1 MSYAVETKKRKFQR
15 VLDSLTKPSS
25 AESSK
30 PPTAR
35 EQLHGEPSAA
45 KKIRL
50 GDRDDGSLASARR
63 SILKVGRPSS
73 RDSSASSTRPSF
85 VPWDRE
91 RFLERLETFR
101 RVDRWSPKPS
111 AISEVEWAKRGW
123 ICTDKS
129 RVTCVGGCGGSVVVK
144 LPDELD
150 ELDGY
155 DFDKVEERR
164 QVRDKLVEEYASRL
178 AQGHGESCPWR
189 NKGCDATIHRLALSN
204 ADNAIS
210 ALQTRY
216 SNLVKMADQLPA
228 ETIIQTPGSFNI
240 EEVISTLPPN
250 FDGTEAP
257 VETTEPRTP
266 QRTEETHESL
276 PTPPVVNRTAFI
288 LAFFGW
294 DTTADKAAGL
304 ASCSACFRRLGLW
317 MYKPKENGDP
327 GIYDSLEVATE
338 HMEYCPWVNGKAQS
352 GTGRPSDKQAELPS
366 GWEVLAQ
373 ALRVKHRRRM
383 RSATSA
389 SSRAVSE
396 SPSVDG
402 SLFDESNDDTKKAS
416 DREWWSK
423 ILRMRQMLNVKTPK
437 KRTAASP

>member
-1 MSYAVETKKRKFQR
+1 MSWT
-15 VLDSLTKPSS
+15 
-25 AESSK
+25 
-30 PPTAR
+30 
-35 EQLHGEPSAA
+35 GM
-45 KKIRL
+45 I
-50 GDRDDGSLASARR
+50 
-63 SILKVGRPSS
+63 
-73 RDSSASSTRPSF
+73 STRWKSGDKF
-85 VPWDRE
+85 VSDCCDVYRPTQ
-91 RFLERLETFR
+91 LGANYTL
-101 RVDRWSPKPS
+101 
-111 AISEVEWAKRGW
+111 G
-123 ICTDKS
+123 
-129 RVTCVGGCGGSVVVK
+129 
-144 LPDELD
+144 
-150 ELDGY
+150 
-155 DFDKVEERR
+155 
-164 QVRDKLVEEYASRL
+164 DKLVEEYADRL

-189 NKGCDATIHRLALSN
+189 NKGCDGVFKRLEHEIMTDLIIATIHRLALSN
-204 ADNAIS
+204 ADTAIS
-210 ALQTRY
+210 TLQTRY
-216 SNLVKMADQLPA
+216 SNLVKIADQLPA
-228 ETIIQTPGSFNI
+228 ETMIQTPDSFNI
-240 EEVISTLPPN
+240 EEVMSTLPPN

-266 QRTEETHESL
+266 QRTEETHESP

-294 DTTADKAAGL
+294 DTTAEKAAGL

-338 HMEYCPWVNGKAQS
+338 HMEYCPWINGKAQS
-352 GTGRPSDKQAELPS
+352 GTGRASDKQAELRS

-383 RSATSA
+383 RSTTSA
-389 SSRAVSE
+389 GSRAVSE